1 MSDTLEKLRQCIVD
15 GDDDMATALAEE
27 ALQSGV
33 DVMEIVKTAIT
44 PGIEQAGKL
53 WHENIYFMPDV
64 VLSAE
69 AFKAAMQVV
78 KPHVQ
83 GRETSSRGKIIIGVV
98 AGDMHDLGKSIVI
111 AMLMGAGFDV
121 IDLGVDVPAETFIEK
136 AKELKPDI
144 LGIGCYMTTTM
155 LELKEVVR
163 SLNEHGLRD
172 RIKIMIGG
180 VPTTQQ
186 FADEIGADAWGR
198 DALDTVVIAKQLM
211 EKVH

>member
-1 MSDTLEKLRQCIVD
+1 MSDTLEKLRQCIID

-33 DVMEIVKTAIT
+33 DVLEIVKTAIT

-78 KPHVQ
+78 KPHVK

-163 SLNEHGLRD
+163 SLNENGLRD
-172 RIKIMIGG
+172 KMKIMIGG

-198 DALDTVVIAKQLM
+198 DALDAVAAAKQLI
-211 EKVH
+211 EKVR

>member
-1 MSDTLEKLRQCIVD
+1 MSDMFKKLQQAIVD
-15 GDDDMATALAEE
+15 GDDDLAVALTEE
-27 ALQSGV
+27 VLQSGF
-33 DVMEIVKTAIT
+33 DVLEIVKTAIV

-53 WHENIYFMPDV
+53 WHDNIYFMPDV

-78 KPHVQ
+78 KPHMQ
-83 GRETSSRGKIIIGVV
+83 GRQTDSRGKILLGVV

-121 IDLGVDVPAETFIEK
+121 VDLGVDIPAATFIEK
-136 AKELKPDI
+136 VKELKPDI

-155 LELKEVVR
+155 LELKKVLRALDE
-163 SLNEHGLRD
+163 NGLRN
-172 RIKIMIGG
+172 RVKIMIGG

-186 FADEIGADAWGR
+186 FADEIGADAWGK
-198 DALDTVVIAKQLM
+198 DALDAVTAAKQLI
-211 EKVH
+211 EKAH